1 MDRSDQKYV
10 QKKFANKNYLKFHK
24 KIRVEYTYNQLT
36 LRLSHRSSDFLQ
48 VDFQGQYLGM
58 IHDSFFIIIGH
69 LTFTNDWIFNQ
80 NVLTLQL

>member
-1 MDRSDQKYV
+1 MYRCILYKAKISKKNWQKTQKFSILDRSDQKYI

-48 VDFQGQYLGM
+48 ADFQGQ
-58 IHDSFFIIIGH
+58 
-69 LTFTNDWIFNQ
+69 
-80 NVLTLQL
+80 